1 MILKKEPYQVMVSGE
16 KNEEFRENTAYWRSR
31 LYEKDETPKKFSYV
45 EFSNGYQKNRP
56 QFMVEFKGIEIID
69 EVDRS
74 YSTGFKVKYP
84 YKKEGYIK
92 IMLGNVL
99 NGQKKEQEKEKKEPE
114 GAKEEEENEAGAKEE
129 SETDLIAR
137 AAKIVAG
144 EDELAAMFL
153 VRFDD
158 PVFAALSKA
167 EMIQAVRGMKA
178 MGGKNGKQWL
188 EYVLN
193 HKEKMEEVIND
204 LRKKKKKT
212 KTEAGA
218 KEEDAGAYDYTKE
231 EEQLVETF
239 VRGNDLSRFDAET
252 IKWLSQPGLISKPQA
267 PSCKKKK

>member
-1 MILKKEPYQVMVSGE
+1 MEGKKLVMILKKEPYQVMVSGE

-114 GAKEEEENEAGAKEE
+114 KSEEISQEALYKVCLKTGKELPQEYWENKDVKKLL
-129 SETDLIAR
+129 SCVR
-137 AAKIVAG
+137 V
-144 EDELAAMFL
+144 DE
-153 VRFDD
+153 V
-158 PVFAALSKA
+158 P
-167 EMIQAVRGMKA
+167 
-178 MGGKNGKQWL
+178 
-188 EYVLN
+188 
-193 HKEKMEEVIND
+193 
-204 LRKKKKKT
+204 KKKKKT
-212 KTEAGA
+212 KAE
-218 KEEDAGAYDYTKE
+218 AGAYDYTKE

-239 VRGNDLSRFDAET
+239 VRGIDLSRFDAET
-252 IKWLSQPGLISKPQA
+252 IKWLSQPGLISQPQA
-267 PSCKKKK
+267 PSRKKKK

>member
-31 LYEKDETPKKFSYV
+31 LYEKDGTPKKFSYV

-114 GAKEEEENEAGAKEE
+114 KSEEISQEALYKVCLKTVEELPQEFF
-129 SETDLIAR
+129 
-137 AAKIVAG
+137 
-144 EDELAAMFL
+144 EDEAWKKL
-153 VRFDD
+153 
-158 PVFAALSKA
+158 LSCIRVDK
-167 EMIQAVRGMKA
+167 EM
-178 MGGKNGKQWL
+178 
-188 EYVLN
+188 
-193 HKEKMEEVIND
+193 EKIIKD
-204 LRKKKKKT
+204 ARKKKK
-212 KTEAGA
+212 
-218 KEEDAGAYDYTKE
+218 
-231 EEQLVETF
+231 
-239 VRGNDLSRFDAET
+239 
-252 IKWLSQPGLISKPQA
+252 
-267 PSCKKKK
+267 

>member
-114 GAKEEEENEAGAKEE
+114 GAKEKEKSEEISQEALYKVCLKTAKELPQE
-129 SETDLIAR
+129 FF
-137 AAKIVAG
+137 
-144 EDELAAMFL
+144 EDEAWKKL
-153 VRFDD
+153 
-158 PVFAALSKA
+158 LSC
-167 EMIQAVRGMKA
+167 IRVD
-178 MGGKNGKQWL
+178 
-188 EYVLN
+188 
-193 HKEKMEEVIND
+193 EVP
-204 LRKKKKKT
+204 KKKKKT
-212 KTEAGA
+212 KAE
-218 KEEDAGAYDYTKE
+218 AGAYDYTKE

-239 VRGNDLSRFDAET
+239 VRGIDLSRFDAET